1 MIDFYNA
8 FISYKHGPRDNKVA
22 AHVQSQLEHFHIPGK
37 IRKKTGKTRIQRI
50 FRDKDE
56 LPITSNLTETIE
68 NALQKSEFLIVI
80 CSPHTKES
88 IWVRREIEFFLK
100 THDRDHIL
108 AVLSEGE
115 PQDALPQELLEEEVT
130 ITQPNGATYTYT
142 REKEPLC
149 CDYRG
154 SFRKADNEELP
165 RLAAALIG
173 CSYDE
178 LMNRRRAYQ
187 MRRITVLGLVLTSL
201 ALGFMGYM
209 TYSRNKLQ
217 KSYNE
222 TLRSQSIYLAN
233 ESEKLLSQQ
242 QRIEAI
248 QLALAAL
255 PSDEKDRP
263 VTSEAIHALTEATL
277 AYKPLFGTN
286 IYAVW
291 NYRAPARISTMAAP
305 SDHTSLAAMDQTKT
319 LTVWDTETHEVL
331 MTKSFGKE
339 TIGALTYVGDK
350 LLITTNSQYALFDV
364 FKGKQVWAKK
374 SDGSNLLLTD
384 PLIAEEGESFYLVTS
399 SREILHIRTK
409 DGQTLDSHKLPEKIE
424 EHRREDFDF
433 FSLSPD
439 EKKIAFAV
447 NSWFST
453 DLDGSSG
460 NSLLV
465 VLDLTDDS
473 IIYTPVPRPTIHKIA
488 WTADD
493 KVVAYAEEK
502 NSDSYLT
509 NPGVTN
515 IESKNDLVFCFD
527 LTSKKELW
535 SDDFTY
541 FNERVKSG
549 FLNLPSIEAVACFC
563 GNILKIYDIKT
574 GEVLHS
580 YDFCTSI
587 VDISD
592 IDGDGSPLAITSNG
606 CIGSV
611 LTLNGKDAVSLMD
624 EFPDEIFLAMV
635 GGGVYLV
642 PEYSSQILYYGV
654 QVSDEE
660 WTEID
665 EDIKLASVKENY
677 ILDKD
682 YLVLSS
688 FSDKTPYITAYDA
701 VGKELLW
708 QISLDKEI
716 SLQNHLLG
724 IYEDELFAIT
734 KKIGES
740 AKLIRIDME
749 DGTIT
754 KEEEISDTSIGVD
767 RIGSLTDHYL
777 VYYSHD
783 KKGQG
788 DYMCFVD
795 LESGDEDKFVIPFD
809 GFFTKELAP
818 RYFPNAD
825 AIYYSDTKNGDY
837 IVSVGQ
843 RKTYEVKLPKD
854 WSGTFVVECDSKGGN
869 WIIADATRV
878 LVVGSSGHI
887 EQEIG
892 VSGLYPLGASFYSEK
907 KTDDQILVVYNDGTL
922 LRYDA
927 ESGEFISKTTVD
939 TIANVEF
946 AAKLYVTG
954 DKKLLMIDTGP
965 LTDIVDTE
973 SWLEIGSVR
982 NSLGYHEAT
991 DVFFAYSNT
1000 KFDDYRVGY
1009 FRHYTLSDLIDKAHR
1024 ILGNNQITDELKSQ
1038 YGIE

>member
-8 FISYKHGPRDNKVA
+8 FISYKHGPRDNNVA

-56 LPITSNLTETIE
+56 LPITSDLTETIE

-130 ITQPNGATYTYT
+130 ITQPNGATYTYA

-187 MRRITVLGLVLTSL
+187 MRRITILGLVLTSL

-291 NYRAPARISTMAAP
+291 NYRATAQIAKMAAS
-305 SDHTSLAAMDQTKT
+305 SDHTSLAAMDMSNT

-331 MTKSFGKE
+331 LTKSFGNDD
-339 TIGALTYVGDK
+339 IGPLTYIGDK
-350 LLITTNSQYALFDV
+350 ILVFTNTQYSLFDV
-364 FKGKQVWAKK
+364 FKGKQVWSKK

-384 PLIAEEGESFYLVTS
+384 PLVAEDGESFYLVTS

-409 DGQTLDSHKLPEKIE
+409 DGQTLDSHILPEKIE
-424 EHRREDFDF
+424 EHRREDFDYF
-433 FSLSPD
+433 FLSPD

-447 NSWFST
+447 NSWVSA
-453 DLDGSSG
+453 DLDGSSDTA
-460 NSLLV
+460 LLAIF
-465 VLDLTDDS
+465 DLTDDS
-473 IIYTPVPRPTIHKIA
+473 IMYTSVPRPTIRKIA

-502 NSDSYLT
+502 YADSYLS

-515 IESKNDLVFCFD
+515 IEAKNDLVFCFD

-541 FNERVKSG
+541 INERVKSG
-549 FLNLPSIEAVACFC
+549 FLNLPAVEAVACFC
-563 GNILKIYDIKT
+563 GNILKIYDVKT
-574 GEVLHS
+574 GEVLHT
-580 YDFCTSI
+580 YDFCDSI
-587 VDISD
+587 ADLSD

-611 LTLNGKDAVSLMD
+611 LTLNGKDVVSLMD
-624 EFPDEIFLAMV
+624 EFPDEIILAMV
-635 GGGVYLV
+635 GGGVYIV
-642 PEYSSQILYYGV
+642 PRYSTQILYYGV
-654 QVSDEE
+654 QVCDEE

-665 EDIKLASVKENY
+665 KDIELHSISENY
-677 ILDKD
+677 YLLDED
-682 YLVLSS
+682 YLVISTSS
-688 FSDKTPYITAYDA
+688 DLTPYITAYDA
-701 VGKELLW
+701 MEKELLW
-708 QISLDKEI
+708 QISLDREI
-716 SLQNHLLG
+716 GLSNHLLG
-724 IYEDELFAIT
+724 IYEDELYVIA
-734 KKIGES
+734 KKIGEET
-740 AKLIRIDME
+740 KLIRIDME

-754 KEEEISDTSIGVD
+754 KEEAISDSSTSVEKVC
-767 RIGSLTDHYL
+767 SLTDHYL
-777 VYYSHD
+777 VYYTHD
-783 KKGQG
+783 NDVKG
-788 DYMCFVD
+788 DRLCFLD
-795 LESGDEDKFVIPFD
+795 LESGDEDKFTLPFD
-809 GFFTKELAP
+809 NFHPARAP

-825 AIYYSDTKNGDY
+825 SIYYSDANNGDY
-837 IVSVGQ
+837 IISVGQ

-854 WSGTFVVECDSKGGN
+854 WSGTYVVECDSRGGN
-869 WIIADATRV
+869 WIIADHTRV
-878 LVVGSSGHI
+878 LVVGSSGHVD
-887 EQEIG
+887 QEIG
-892 VSGLYPLGASFYSEK
+892 ANGLYPLGASFYSDM

-927 ESGEFISKTTVD
+927 ESGKFISRTTVD
-939 TIANVEF
+939 TIANRDF
-946 AAKLYVTG
+946 AAKLYLTG

-982 NSLGYHEAT
+982 NSLGYHEKT

-1000 KFDDYRVGY
+1000 TFDDYHVGY